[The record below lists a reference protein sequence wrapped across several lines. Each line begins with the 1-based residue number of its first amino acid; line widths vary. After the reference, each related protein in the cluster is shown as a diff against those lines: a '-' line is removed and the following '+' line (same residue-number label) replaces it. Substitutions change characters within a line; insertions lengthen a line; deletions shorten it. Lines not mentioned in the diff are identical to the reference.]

1 LIKTRLAEN
10 RFRVA
15 IDQIKDLH
23 AAALD
28 LGLDGTHARL

>member
-1 LIKTRLAEN
+1 
-10 RFRVA
+10 VA